1 VILLCGIPS
10 EPPLAMVR
18 DALARQRVP
27 VVQFNQRAF
36 ATWELELGICGSSVS
51 GRLSGD
57 GRTWRLQDIRGV
69 FLRLMDDRQ
78 LPEVAGLAGDAP
90 AVRHCRGL
98 HDTLMRWCEVTSAR
112 VVNRLAA
119 MGSNSS
125 KAYQMQIIAEHGFN
139 VPETLI
145 TSDPEAVHEF
155 RRRHGK
161 IVYKSIS
168 GVRSIVQQLSDGDLA
183 RLADIRWCPTQFQ
196 AYVEGSD
203 VRVHVVDRHVFATRI
218 ESTATDYRYAHQ
230 QVDEAARLEAIE
242 LPAGAADACV
252 RLVRGLGLAFAG
264 VDLRIG
270 PDGEVTCF
278 EVNPCPAFS
287 YYEQQTGQPIAA
299 AVAAYLAGE
308 RR

>member
-1 VILLCGIPS
+1 MILLCGIPS

-18 DALARQRVP
+18 EALARRHVP
-27 VVQFNQRAF
+27 FVQFNQRAF
-36 ATWELELGICGSSVS
+36 ASWELDVGVYGSSVS
-51 GRLSGD
+51 GRLTGD
-57 GRTWRLQDIRGV
+57 GRTWRLQDVRGV

-78 LPEVAGLAGDAP
+78 LPEIAGLASDAP
-90 AVRHCRGL
+90 AVRYCRGL
-98 HDTLMRWCEVTSAR
+98 HDTLMRWCELTSAR

-155 RRRHGK
+155 RRRHRT

-168 GVRSIVQQLSDGDLA
+168 GVRSIVQRLSDHDLH
-183 RLADIRWCPTQFQ
+183 RLEDIRWCPTQFQ
-196 AYVEGSD
+196 AYVEGRD
-203 VRVHVVDRHVFATRI
+203 VRVHVVDRRVFATRI
-218 ESTATDYRYAHQ
+218 ESTAMDYRYAHQ

-242 LPAGAADACV
+242 LPGDAADACV
-252 RLVRGLGLAFAG
+252 RLARGLGLAFAG

-299 AVAAYLAGE
+299 AVAAYLAGGS
-308 RR
+308 R